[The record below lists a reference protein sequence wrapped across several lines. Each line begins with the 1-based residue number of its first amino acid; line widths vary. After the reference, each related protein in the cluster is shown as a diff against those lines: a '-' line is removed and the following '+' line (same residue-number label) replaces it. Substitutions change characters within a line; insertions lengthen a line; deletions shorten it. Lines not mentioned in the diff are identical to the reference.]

1 MLLYFVR
8 ALSCVHLLAC
18 VCVFGRQGIYGV
30 REFIRKHMCISWLV
44 RDRMEMNGVS
54 RGRTLL
60 NLIQYISFIF

>member
-1 MLLYFVR
+1 MC
-8 ALSCVHLLAC
+8 ASAC

-30 REFIRKHMCISWLV
+30 RVFIRKHMCISWLV

-60 NLIQYISFIF
+60 NLIQYM

>member
-18 VCVFGRQGIYGV
+18 VCVFGRQGIYDV

-44 RDRMEMNGVS
+44 RDCMEMNGVS

-60 NLIQYISFIF
+60 NLIQYI